1 MRADE
6 YDLEMVNVDDVPAY
20 SSDEDDE
27 YDTTDREYGEGSSH
41 HRQSMKRRPPASA
54 TKSNSSVAKTDFFRK
69 SIRRQNIC
77 FGSSVLLLVGV
88 FIAAYSYM
96 DLSFSPTNVGI
107 FGDEVA
113 MKGSSGEVGL
123 DADNAETQQIIDEE
137 IIELE
142 ETGHWGDN
150 ANAKTSKL
158 DEVIF
163 DKAKIG
169 EHKWVEESNWWKDNI
184 GNMDVSVCTVCCII

>member
-1 MRADE
+1 MRAEE
-6 YDLEMVNVDDVPAY
+6 YDLEMVNVDDVPTY

-27 YDTTDREYGEGSSH
+27 YDTTDSEYGEGSSH
-41 HRQSMKRRPPASA
+41 HQSMKQRPGSA
-54 TKSNSSVAKTDFFRK
+54 AKSNSSVAKPDFFRK

-77 FGSSVLLLVGV
+77 FGSSILLLVGV

-96 DLSFSPTNVGI
+96 DLSFSPANVGI
-107 FGDEVA
+107 FGDEIA

-158 DEVIF
+158 DGVIF

-184 GNMDVSVCTVCCII
+184 GNMDVSVCCA

>member
-6 YDLEMVNVDDVPAY
+6 YDLEMVNVDEY
-20 SSDEDDE
+20 SSDEDYE
-27 YDTTDREYGEGSSH
+27 YDTTDSEYGEGSSH
-41 HRQSMKRRPPASA
+41 DQSIKRRPAA
-54 TKSNSSVAKTDFFRK
+54 KSNSSVAKTDFFKK

-96 DLSFSPTNVGI
+96 DLSFSPANVGI

-158 DEVIF
+158 DGVIF

-184 GNMDVSVCTVCCII
+184 GNMDVSVCCIWLSSFYMRLY

>member
-1 MRADE
+1 MRAEE
-6 YDLEMVNVDDVPAY
+6 YDLEMVNVDDVPTY

-27 YDTTDREYGEGSSH
+27 YDTTDSEYGEGSSH
-41 HRQSMKRRPPASA
+41 RGQSMKRRPGSA
-54 TKSNSSVAKTDFFRK
+54 AKSNSSVAKTDFFRK

-96 DLSFSPTNVGI
+96 DLSFSPANVGI
-107 FGDEVA
+107 FGDEIA

-158 DEVIF
+158 DGVIF

-184 GNMDVSVCTVCCII
+184 GNMDVSVCCA